1 METENKK
8 FYTCKNDRTFKE
20 VFLKEENSDLLKA
33 LLETILIQRIKNICI
48 QEIQRIYVICIK
60 RIPYQENIIMKR
72 QI

>member
-33 LLETILIQRIKNICI
+33 LLELILQIKIDKL
-48 QEIQRIYVICIK
+48 EIK
-60 RIPYQENIIMKR
+60 KT
-72 QI
+72 